1 MPDQR
6 LREVRVKFMGDLPAL
21 IGQRLV
27 VLKMPEGSTVG
38 DLLWTLSK
46 TYGDPFRS
54 RVFSGPATLHH
65 YMVVFVNGKN
75 IKEIGGFSAKL
86 DDGEIEVVMLPMFE
100 GG

>member
-1 MPDQR
+1 MPDR
-6 LREVRVKFMGDLPAL
+6 PTREVHVKFMGDLPAL

-27 VLKMPEGSTVG
+27 VVNMPEESTVG
-38 DLLWTLSK
+38 ELLGTLSE

-54 RVFSGPATLHH
+54 RVFSEPSKLHH

-75 IKEIGGFSAKL
+75 MQELGGFSAKL
-86 DDGEIEVVMLPMFE
+86 DEGEVEVIMLPMFE